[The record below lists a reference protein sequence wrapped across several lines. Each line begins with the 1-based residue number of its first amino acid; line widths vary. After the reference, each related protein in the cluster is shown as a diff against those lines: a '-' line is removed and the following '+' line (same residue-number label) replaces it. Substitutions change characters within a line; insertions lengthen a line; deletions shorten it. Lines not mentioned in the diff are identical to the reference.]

1 MQIGPVDSSCA
12 FAVVDARRWDQPL
25 VFVSDTFVKMTGYT
39 NEEIIGRNCRFLQT
53 PGGGTVQGA
62 PRKYTDGNAAVSFQ
76 GGRLA
81 TNEHVLTFSR
91 ARSGTC
97 DSTSRLARR
106 ASRV

>member
-25 VFVSDTFVKMTGYT
+25 VFVSDTFVKMTGYS

-62 PRKYTDGNAAVSFQ
+62 PRKYTDGSAAVRAFSSVNQ
-76 GGRLA
+76 
-81 TNEHVLTFSR
+81 TF
-91 ARSGTC
+91 GN
-97 DSTSRLARR
+97 
-106 ASRV
+106 